1 MATPNPI
8 DLQKAL
14 KGADYPAAR
23 EDLISL
29 AKDNG
34 ADDTL
39 VEKISH
45 VTTDRFEDRIA
56 ISFVT
61 VVCLANSADRC
72 W

>member
-23 EDLISL
+23 EDLISP

-45 VTTDRFEDRIA
+45 VTTDRFDWTGPRAKGCFGNE
-56 ISFVT
+56 
-61 VVCLANSADRC
+61 
-72 W
+72 